1 MQKALGDLIKK
12 EEEYSFFVPYYQRGY
27 RWEKNQIHALLN
39 DLLEFYRKIK
49 SDTPN
54 YKYYSLQPLVVKK
67 DENVYRVI
75 DGQQRLTTIFLILS
89 TFEKFAQTRKK
100 LKFHLTY
107 DRDGSEVFLEQI
119 IDDDFREENKKKN
132 IDFLFMSKAFDSILI
147 WIESKMND
155 EDDIES
161 FMNFI
166 RKGSDFVEGRD
177 INKNIRF
184 IWYELDEKDD
194 EFDTFIRLNIGKIPL
209 TNAELIKSF
218 IIQSI
223 SSKDKEKRFEISK
236 EWDDIEYS
244 LNNSEFFGFLNK
256 EKIDTKIELLFRI
269 LLNKEKYKDFE
280 LYDYFVEKYEKS
292 NISELWKNI
301 KEIYYILLYWF
312 ENREF
317 YHLIGYLV
325 AIDKSIINIWNNYNL
340 HSGKEE
346 FKKAII
352 EDISRNLQIKIIS
365 NKITLH
371 DEPLRNLYYGH
382 RDTKKVLLL
391 FNILTLLVSSKESY
405 IKFSFDLFNSE
416 KWSIEHIHPQTDKL
430 EESLKSEKFKDKLKS
445 LNNNEVTQ
453 ILSELNNSN
462 RKEMIDKLEEIFSDK
477 EIKEDNDNIKNLTL
491 LSSSIN
497 SSLKNNFFP
506 IKRKMIV
513 DKDSKGA
520 FIPIATKNLFLK
532 YYTDF
537 TIEECN
543 MMKWKNSD
551 GEQYIDKIEAIFI
564 NFFKGSE
571 K

>member
-12 EEEYSFFVPYYQRGY
+12 GEEYSFFVPYYQRGY
-27 RWEKNQIHALLN
+27 RWEENQIHALLN

-67 DENVYRVI
+67 DKNVYRVI

-89 TFEKFAQTRKK
+89 TFEEFAETRKK
-100 LKFHLTY
+100 PKFHLTY
-107 DRDGSEVFLEQI
+107 DRDESEIFLEKI
-119 IDDDFREENKKKN
+119 TDNDFREENEKKN
-132 IDFLFMSKAFDSILI
+132 IDFLFMAKAYESILR

-155 EDDIES
+155 EDEIES

-166 RKGSDFVEGRD
+166 RKGNDFVDGKD

-184 IWYELDEKDD
+184 IWYELNEADD

-223 SSKDKEKRFEISK
+223 SSPEKRFEISK

-244 LNNSEFFGFLNK
+244 LNNSEFFGFLSK

-269 LLNKEKYKDFE
+269 LLNKEKYKDFQ
-280 LYDYFVEKYEKS
+280 LYENFVQKYETGRTDD
-292 NISELWKNI
+292 ISAVWKDI

-312 ENREF
+312 DNREF

-325 AIDKSIINIWNNYNL
+325 AIDKSIIDIWNNYSS
-340 HSGKEE
+340 HTGKEE
-346 FKKAII
+346 FKKSII
-352 EDISRNLQIKIIS
+352 EDICHDFQIEIIDNKIILD
-365 NKITLH
+365 N
-371 DEPLRNLYYGH
+371 EPLRNLYYKH

-430 EESLKSEKFKDKLKS
+430 EESLKSEKFNEELIS
-445 LNNNEVTQ
+445 LNNNEVNQ
-453 ILSELNNSN
+453 ILSEL
-462 RKEMIDKLEEIFSDK
+462 KLEKDKKDKIAKLEEIFSDIK
-477 EIKEDNDNIKNLTL
+477 IKEDNDNIKNLTL

-513 DKDSKGA
+513 DKDAKGA

-532 YYTDF
+532 L
-537 TIEECN
+537 
-543 MMKWKNSD
+543 
-551 GEQYIDKIEAIFI
+551 
-564 NFFKGSE
+564 
-571 K
+571 

>member
-223 SSKDKEKRFEISK
+223 SSKEKRFEVSK

-365 NKITLH
+365 NEITLH

-551 GEQYIDKIEAIFI
+551 GEQYIDKVEAIFI

>member
-1 MQKALGDLIKK
+1 MQKALGDLLKK
-12 EEEYSFFVPYYQRGY
+12 GEEYSFFVPYYQRGY
-27 RWEKNQIHALLN
+27 RWEEAQIHALLN

-67 DENVYRVI
+67 DKKVKNVYRVI

-100 LKFHLTY
+100 PKFHLTY
-107 DRDGSEVFLEQI
+107 DRDGSEVFLEKI
-119 IDDDFREENKKKN
+119 TDDEFKKENEKKN
-132 IDFLFMSKAFDSILI
+132 IDFLYMSKAFSSIVN
-147 WIESKMND
+147 WITEYMPD

-166 RKGSDFVEGRD
+166 RKGSDFVGERD

-218 IIQSI
+218 IIQNI
-223 SSKDKEKRFEISK
+223 SSKEKRFEVSK

-244 LNNSEFFGFLNK
+244 LNNSEFFGFLSK

-269 LLNKEKYKDFE
+269 LLNKEKYKDFQ
-280 LYDYFVEKYEKS
+280 LYEDFVEKYE
-292 NISELWKNI
+292 NTDIIELWKSI

-317 YHLIGYLV
+317 YHLVGYLV
-325 AIDKSIINIWNNYNL
+325 AIDKSIIDIWKNYTSHL
-340 HSGKEE
+340 GKEE
-346 FKKAII
+346 FKKSI
-352 EDISRNLQIKIIS
+352 IKIIYDDFKIEIS
-365 NKITLH
+365 NSKITLH
-371 DEPLRNLYYGH
+371 KKPLRDLYYGH

-391 FNILTLLVSSKESY
+391 FNILTLLASSKESY

-430 EESLKSEKFKDKLKS
+430 EESLKSEKFKNELRL
-445 LNNNEVTQ
+445 LNNTDVNK
-453 ILSELNNSN
+453 ILSDKKYTKDEIAEL
-462 RKEMIDKLEEIFSDK
+462 EAIFSDK
-477 EIKEDNDNIKNLTL
+477 DIKEDNHNIKNLTL

-513 DKDSKGA
+513 DKDAKGA

-532 YYTDF
+532 YYSDF

-543 MMKWKNSD
+543 MMKWTNSD
-551 GEQYIDKIEAIFI
+551 GEQYVGKIEELFI
-564 NFFKGSE
+564 NFFQGNK

>member
-12 EEEYSFFVPYYQRGY
+12 EEEYSFFIPYYQRGY
-27 RWEKNQIHALLN
+27 RWEKPQIHALLN

-49 SDTPN
+49 ADTPN

-67 DENVYRVI
+67 EENVYRVI

-89 TFEKFAQTRKK
+89 VFEEFAQTRKK
-100 LKFHLTY
+100 PKFFLTY
-107 DRDGSEVFLEQI
+107 DREGSKEFLEEI
-119 IDDDFREENKKKN
+119 INNDVREKNKKQN
-132 IDFLFMSKAFDSILI
+132 IDFFFMSNAFDDI
-147 WIESKMND
+147 WHWIKDKMPD

-166 RKGSDFVEGRD
+166 RKGSDFLEEKD

-218 IIQSI
+218 IIQKITSQ
-223 SSKDKEKRFEISK
+223 EKRFEISK
-236 EWDDIEYS
+236 EWDDIEYF
-244 LNNSEFFGFLNK
+244 LNNSEFFGFLTK
-256 EKIDTKIELLFRI
+256 EKISTRIELLFRI
-269 LLNKEKYKDFE
+269 LLNKEKYKDFQ
-280 LYDYFVEKYEKS
+280 LYEKFVEKYEKDD
-292 NISELWKNI
+292 ILKLWKSI

-325 AIDKSIINIWNNYNL
+325 AIDKSIIDIWNNYSS
-340 HSGKEE
+340 HSGKDE
-346 FKKAII
+346 FKKSII
-352 EDISRNLQIKIIS
+352 KDISNILKIKIT
-365 NKITLH
+365 NDDITLH

-382 RDTKKVLLL
+382 KDTKKVLLL
-391 FNILTLLVSSKESY
+391 FNILTLLASSKESY
-405 IKFSFDLFNSE
+405 IKFSFDLFNNE

-430 EESLKSEKFKDKLKS
+430 EVSLKVTKFKDELKF
-445 LNNNEVTQ
+445 LHNDEVNQ
-453 ILSELNNSN
+453 ILSKSNNSN
-462 RKEMIDKLEEIFSDK
+462 QKDLIGNLEEVFSDK

-513 DKDSKGA
+513 NKDAKGE

-532 YYTDF
+532 YYSDF
-537 TIEECN
+537 TVEECN
-543 MMKWKNSD
+543 MMKWTNSD
-551 GEQYIDKIEAIFI
+551 GEQYINTIETIFI
-564 NFFKGSE
+564 NFFKESE
-571 K
+571 I